1 MELGMEKKYV
11 KAGYARVV
19 AAGLIDAALVI
30 VFFVGIINSL
40 GSGFWLLWPNFSVLG
55 CLVLYRL
62 FTIIN
67 NGHTPGMQVLGL
79 TFLSGEEE
87 PLNLNE
93 KLLAAVFVLYQGV
106 GYYRATRAYT

>member
-1 MELGMEKKYV
+1 MEKGYT
-11 KAGYARVV
+11 KAGYARIV

-30 VFFVGIINSL
+30 FLFVGMVNTL
-40 GSGFWLLWPNFSVLG
+40 GPGLWLLGGNFSVLG

-62 FTIIN
+62 FTILN
-67 NGHTPGMQVLGL
+67 NGRTLGMQALGL

-87 PLNLNE
+87 PLDLKE

-106 GYYRATRAYT
+106 GYYRVSRVYA

>member
-1 MELGMEKKYV
+1 MEKTYER
-11 KAGYARVV
+11 AGYFRIV
-19 AAGLIDAALVI
+19 AAGLIDAALV
-30 VFFVGIINSL
+30 FFLFVGILHSL
-40 GSGFWLLWPNFSVLG
+40 GPGVGLLWPNFSVLG

-67 NGHTPGMQVLGL
+67 NGRTLGMQALGL
-79 TFLSGEEE
+79 TFLSGEAV

-106 GYYRATRAYT
+106 GYYRGVVVDR

>member
-1 MELGMEKKYV
+1 MEKEYT
-11 KAGYARVV
+11 KAGYARIVL
-19 AAGLIDAALVI
+19 AGLLDAALVI
-30 VFFVGIINSL
+30 FLFVGIVTSL
-40 GSGFWLLWPNFSVLG
+40 GPGFWLLWPNFSVLG

-62 FTIIN
+62 FTIVN
-67 NGHTPGMQVLGL
+67 NGHTLGMQVLGL

-106 GYYRATRAYT
+106 GYYRASRVYA

>member
-1 MELGMEKKYV
+1 MEKEYAKG
-11 KAGYARVV
+11 GYARIVL
-19 AAGLIDAALVI
+19 AGLIDAALVI
-30 VFFVGIINSL
+30 FLFVGIVTNL
-40 GSGFWLLWPNFSVLG
+40 GPSFWVWWPNFSVLG

-62 FTIIN
+62 VAIIN
-67 NGHTPGMQVLGL
+67 NGRTLGMQVLGL

-106 GYYRATRAYT
+106 GYYRVSRVYA

>member
-1 MELGMEKKYV
+1 MEREFV
-11 KAGYARVV
+11 KAGYARIV

-30 VFFVGIINSL
+30 VFFVGIVNSL
-40 GSGFWLLWPNFSVLG
+40 GPDFWLLWPNFSILG
-55 CLVLYRL
+55 CLVLYRF

-67 NGHTPGMQVLGL
+67 NGHTLGMQVLGL

-106 GYYRATRAYT
+106 GYYRANRVYA

>member
-1 MELGMEKKYV
+1 MEEKYV

-19 AAGLIDAALVI
+19 LAGLIDAALVI
-30 VFFVGIINSL
+30 FIFAGIVNSL
-40 GSGFWLLWPNFSVLG
+40 GPGFLLWWPNFSVLG

-67 NGHTPGMQVLGL
+67 NGHTLGMQVLGL
-79 TFLSGEEE
+79 TFLNGEEA

-93 KLLAAVFVLYQGV
+93 KLLAAVFILYRGV
-106 GYYRATRAYT
+106 GYYRAKRVYA

>member
-1 MELGMEKKYV
+1 MEKAYV
-11 KAGYARVV
+11 KAGYARIVL
-19 AAGLIDAALVI
+19 AGLIDAALVI
-30 VFFVGIINSL
+30 FIFVGIVQSL
-40 GSGFWLLWPNFSVLG
+40 GTGFLLFWPNFSVLG

-67 NGHTPGMQVLGL
+67 NGHTLGMQVLGL

-93 KLLAAVFVLYQGV
+93 KLLASVFVLYQGV
-106 GYYRATRAYT
+106 GYYRASRVYA

>member
-1 MELGMEKKYV
+1 MEKAYAKT
-11 KAGYARVV
+11 GYARII

-30 VFFVGIINSL
+30 VFFVGIVNAF

-62 FTIIN
+62 CTIIN
-67 NGHTPGMQVLGL
+67 NGRTVGMQVLGL

-106 GYYRATRAYT
+106 GYYRASRVYA